1 MEDDAKKKKKKTIT
15 TIRSRHQPRACE
27 KKGVYGVASR
37 VHNYAQGVSVRTD
50 ESRPTGDGE
59 PKGDKPQGPPPPE
72 EPTEKTTSRN
82 CPARNP
88 LDGRQNCSLGA
99 RTWRYVVR
107 IGARAR
113 PFFEAEATVIP
124 R

>member
-1 MEDDAKKKKKKTIT
+1 
-15 TIRSRHQPRACE
+15 
-27 KKGVYGVASR
+27 GVASR
-37 VHNYAQGVSVRTD
+37 VHNCAQGVSVRTD

-59 PKGDKPQGPPPPE
+59 PKGDKPQGPPE

-99 RTWRYVVR
+99 RTWRHVVR

>member
-1 MEDDAKKKKKKTIT
+1 MEDDAKK
-15 TIRSRHQPRACE
+15 RLRRYEADMSHEPA

-37 VHNYAQGVSVRTD
+37 VHNYAQGVSERTD

-59 PKGDKPQGPPPPE
+59 PKGDKPQGHQRSPE

-82 CPARNP
+82 LPCQKSA
-88 LDGRQNCSLGA
+88 GRVTDCSLGA
-99 RTWRYVVR
+99 RTWRHVVR